1 MKIKMGNSE
10 ITVSGLLLLAG
21 AIILDNVYANHCK
34 KKTVAELIRVTEE
47 SVNNI
52 PKRD

>member
-10 ITVSGLLLLAG
+10 VNVSGLLLLAG
-21 AIILDNVYANHCK
+21 ALILDNVYANHCK
-34 KKTVAELIRVTEE
+34 KKAVAELIKASAEV
-47 SVNNI
+47 NI